1 MSVFIKG
8 NSQSFFFSFL
18 FFVAF
23 AINFFLF
30 SSSEWSG
37 FFNWTMT
44 FRTDSD
50 FYTPY
55 GKIEA
60 TAKLPH
66 NIDKYIQVETFIQ
79 LREQKNPTP

>member
-1 MSVFIKG
+1 MSVFIKR
-8 NSQSFFFSFL
+8 NSQSYFFLFFFFSFCNKL
-18 FFVAF
+18 
-23 AINFFLF
+23 FLF

-60 TAKLPH
+60 TAKLPD
-66 NIDKYIQVETFIQ
+66 NINEYMQVETFMQ
-79 LREQKNPTP
+79 LRANKPTP

>member
-1 MSVFIKG
+1 
-8 NSQSFFFSFL
+8 
-18 FFVAF
+18 
-23 AINFFLF
+23 
-30 SSSEWSG
+30 
-37 FFNWTMT
+37 MT

-66 NIDKYIQVETFIQ
+66 NIDEYLQVETFIQ
-79 LREQKNPTP
+79 LRAKQTNTLVKKQYEIEVF